1 MPYALIESIE
11 ARRARCRRR
20 SLVGLLLVGVAC
32 AFGNGCVQRRLTI
45 RSNPPGATVYVDD
58 HQIGTTPVST
68 EFTYYGTRRIKLIRD
83 GYETLTTF
91 QAIKAPWYQI
101 PGIDFFA
108 ENMVGREIRDERIL
122 DFTMKP
128 QKMVP
133 ASELMARANNL
144 RTSARMGMVVPRPPQ
159 PGLVP
164 VPVPAV
170 RN

>member
-1 MPYALIESIE
+1 MRLRHIVN
-11 ARRARCRRR
+11 
-20 SLVGLLLVGVAC
+20 LTWLLLVVTLC
-32 AFGNGCVQRRLTI
+32 SGCVRRRMTI